1 MAKGPALYTIRVDVE
16 PDDITHERAKDQLA
30 CKLGDAVEEGMQI
43 NGIREPVYGLDDNGN
58 KVIVAYEALV
68 WTYGER
74 LAAARARKVR
84 DQDLGLFLNESGVAI
99 PL

>member
-1 MAKGPALYTIRVDVE
+1 MAKGPALYTIRVDVD
-16 PDDITHERAKDQLA
+16 PDDITHVSAKDQLA

-43 NGIREPVYGLDDNGN
+43 NGIREPVYGLDASGN
-58 KVIVAYEALV
+58 RVIVAYEALA

-74 LAAARARKVR
+74 PTAARVRKVR
-84 DQDLGLFLNESGVAI
+84 DEDLSLFLNESGVAV